1 MKITVLIILVKKKYN
16 LAFLGCLFFEK
27 LYAKNLSQILYLY
40 CSRPRL
46 QVYGYLTEAAAKQF
60 VALFDWTIVI
70 MNLCF

>member
-16 LAFLGCLFFEK
+16 LAFLGFLFFEK

-60 VALFDWTIVI
+60 VALFD
-70 MNLCF
+70 